1 MKAMRTT
8 APDIPHFF
16 CFRHLMENFHKKYKS
31 KVLKIFAW
39 ILARSR
45 TKLEYERVAAKISLL
60 DNTAL
65 SWLQDVG
72 REKWSTAFSPCP
84 RFNTSTSNNVK
95 SVNSALKEIH
105 SLPIIDCL
113 LGIERY
119 VACKRAANA
128 QKVKRWGILTPYASR
143 KVDKLMATDCLCEVD
158 ACLQSSFIVA
168 IRPGVGNHMAKPL
181 VQFFDKLYDARAVT
195 SKTLARLAFM
205 HYLH

>member
-16 CFRHLMENFHKKYKS
+16 CFRHLMENFNKKYKF
-31 KVLKIFAW
+31 KVLKNLAW

-45 TKLEYERVAAKISLL
+45 TKLEYENVAAKIALL

-84 RFNTSTSNNVK
+84 RFNTLTSNNME
-95 SVNSALKEIH
+95 SVNSALKEIR

-113 LGIERY
+113 LEIECY
-119 VACKRAANA
+119 VACKWAANA
-128 QKVKRWGILTPYASR
+128 QKVKRWGVLTPYASR
-143 KVDKLMATDCLCEVD
+143 KVDKLMATDCLGEVD
-158 ACLQSSFIVA
+158 ACSQSSFIVA
-168 IRPGVGNHMAKPL
+168 IRPGMGNLMIKI
-181 VQFFDKLYDARAVT
+181 FSSIF
-195 SKTLARLAFM
+195 
-205 HYLH
+205 